1 MLKDLLHNKFFKKE
15 IAILIVFYLTL
26 IFSFVLGENST
37 GGAVLDYENQKK
49 IVERFSLNFSE
60 TFLSYDNYS
69 TRHSPILLI
78 FLSFFEKINFSDFS
92 IRLVHLHYSLL
103 LPFVFFKC
111 LKVRFK
117 VKNENIFYLLTFLIF
132 LSPTFRSL
140 AIWPDSRIS
149 GLLFFTIS
157 LLFYLKFLET
167 KKFNYALL
175 NILSIAV
182 SAYFSPNFSV
192 FSIFFILNFVKYY
205 KFQSKE
211 FLLIVL
217 INFFLAIPAIYYV
230 FYLDI
235 NFLTKSAAVGIDSSE
250 RFFFNNIYND
260 ILITFSI
267 FFFYLLPFLISNII
281 KILNFKNIKNIFL
294 TTIIFIIC
302 FINFDYDVSFTGG
315 GIFLKFSHFVLNN
328 NYFFYFI
335 SFVSILVILPYLIK
349 KNSNLLLFILILLNN
364 PQYTIYHKYFDPF
377 LLIIFFTILNFNI
390 DILKIS
396 KMRNYSFVFFYFFI
410 LLIISNLKFLWII

>member
-157 LLFYLKFLET
+157 LFKIFRN
-167 KKFNYALL
+167 KK
-175 NILSIAV
+175 I
-182 SAYFSPNFSV
+182 
-192 FSIFFILNFVKYY
+192 
-205 KFQSKE
+205 
-211 FLLIVL
+211 
-217 INFFLAIPAIYYV
+217 
-230 FYLDI
+230 
-235 NFLTKSAAVGIDSSE
+235 
-250 RFFFNNIYND
+250 
-260 ILITFSI
+260 
-267 FFFYLLPFLISNII
+267 
-281 KILNFKNIKNIFL
+281 
-294 TTIIFIIC
+294 
-302 FINFDYDVSFTGG
+302 
-315 GIFLKFSHFVLNN
+315 
-328 NYFFYFI
+328 
-335 SFVSILVILPYLIK
+335 
-349 KNSNLLLFILILLNN
+349 
-364 PQYTIYHKYFDPF
+364 
-377 LLIIFFTILNFNI
+377 
-390 DILKIS
+390 
-396 KMRNYSFVFFYFFI
+396 
-410 LLIISNLKFLWII
+410 